1 MASEERSADS
11 PLITELLRNPRQF
24 SFFQAVRLLEGQ
36 VSDGASV
43 GNSGPADLETVR
55 FRPNASL
62 GFPIADLETVE
73 RLPANGDDRPRFRLT
88 VNFVGLYG
96 PVSPLPAF
104 YTEEIVAGNDRESN
118 RRDFF
123 DLFHHRYGSLLYR
136 SWEKYRYYL
145 SYRPGG
151 ADDLSQRLF
160 GLVGLDGA
168 TLGDGALLK
177 RRERLLS
184 SLGLLML
191 HGRSAATV
199 ERLIAHFFDGL
210 PVRIRQFIERDA
222 AIMPEQRARLG
233 TANCRLGVDCT
244 VGARV
249 RDLGGKFR
257 LAIGPLDLATFRRFL
272 PDGQGH
278 RWLGRLV
285 PYLIKDPLDCD
296 LELTLTA
303 QEIPDLELAADNPC
317 RLGWSSWLG
326 PRDGGD
332 RSVVLSLRPVSDG
345 RGGDAASEAAA

>member
-1 MASEERSADS
+1 MAGEERSADS
-11 PLITELLRNPRQF
+11 PLINELLRNPRQF

-36 VSDGASV
+36 APDGAPV
-43 GNSGPADLETVR
+43 GNSGPVDRETVR
-55 FRPNASL
+55 FRSNASL
-62 GFPIADLETVE
+62 GFPVADLETIE
-73 RLPANGDDRPRFRLT
+73 RLPANGDNWPKFRLT
-88 VNFVGLYG
+88 VNFAGLYG

-151 ADDLSQRLF
+151 TDDFSQRLF
-160 GLVGLDGA
+160 GLAGLDGE
-168 TLGDGALLK
+168 TLGNGPLLE

-191 HGRSAATV
+191 QGRSAATV

-222 AIMPEQRARLG
+222 AIMPEQLARLG
-233 TANCRLGVDCT
+233 LANCRLGVDCT
-244 VGARV
+244 IGARV

-257 LAIGPLDLATFRRFL
+257 LAIGPLGPAAFRRFL
-272 PDGQGH
+272 PDGEGH
-278 RWLGRLV
+278 RWLSRLV

-303 QEIPDLELAADNPC
+303 EEIPDLELAADNPC

-326 PRDGGD
+326 RRDGGD
-332 RSVVLSLRPVSDG
+332 GSVVLSLRPVSDD
-345 RGGDAASEAAA
+345 RGTAAATEKAA